1 MNFHALAGF
10 SLIEVLISLLLIS
23 FILLG
28 FNSTE
33 VSSMSAIR
41 DAYQFNLA
49 NHQLNNMTER
59 LRILGRYPGIEQQV
73 TEWNTE
79 NQIILPQG
87 QGQVEGDFPEYTV
100 SIRWG
105 EEELPCQQNQLNN
118 GGCLSRHIL
127 L

>member
-1 MNFHALAGF
+1 MNFYALSGF
-10 SLIEVLISLLLIS
+10 SLIEVLVSLLLIS

-49 NHQLNNMTER
+49 NHQLNNITER
-59 LRILGRYPGIEQQV
+59 LRILKQYPGIEQQV
-73 TEWNTE
+73 AEWNTE
-79 NQIILPQG
+79 NQMILPQG
-87 QGQVEGDFPEYTV
+87 KGEVEGHFPEYTI

-105 EEELPCQQNQLNN
+105 EQELPCQQNQLTQ
-118 GGCLSRHIL
+118 GGCLTRHISL
-127 L
+127 